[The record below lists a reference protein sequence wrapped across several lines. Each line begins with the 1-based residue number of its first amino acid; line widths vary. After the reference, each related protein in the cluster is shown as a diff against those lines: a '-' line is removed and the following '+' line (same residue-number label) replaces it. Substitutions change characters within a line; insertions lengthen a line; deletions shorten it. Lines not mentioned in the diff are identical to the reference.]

1 MTLSN
6 DEIVEL
12 IDRYDRE
19 SKAIKS
25 ELLKICW
32 YMRGGLTYTEAIQL
46 SPSEREIIANII
58 ESNLKT
64 TEKTKMPFF

>member
-1 MTLSN
+1 MALSN
-6 DEIVEL
+6 EEIVDL

-32 YMRGGLTYTEAIQL
+32 YMRGGLTYNEAIQL
-46 SPSEREIIANII
+46 SPSEREMISKII

-64 TEKTKMPFF
+64 TEKTKLPFF

>member
-46 SPSEREIIANII
+46 SPSEREIIAKIV

>member
-1 MTLSN
+1 LALSN
-6 DEIVEL
+6 DKIVDL

-32 YMRGGLTYTEAIQL
+32 YMRGGLTYNEAIQL
-46 SPSEREIIANII
+46 SPSEREMISKII

-64 TEKTKMPFF
+64 TEKTKLPFF

>member
-1 MTLSN
+1 MALSN
-6 DEIVEL
+6 DKIVDL

-32 YMRGGLTYTEAIQL
+32 YMRGGLTYNEAIQL
-46 SPSEREIIANII
+46 SPSEREMISKII

-64 TEKTKMPFF
+64 TEKTKLPFF

>member
-1 MTLSN
+1 MALSN
-6 DEIVEL
+6 DEIVDL
-12 IDRYDRE
+12 IGRYDRE

-32 YMRGGLTYTEAIQL
+32 YMRGGLTYNEAIQL
-46 SPSEREIIANII
+46 SPSEREMISKII

-64 TEKTKMPFF
+64 TEKTKLPFF